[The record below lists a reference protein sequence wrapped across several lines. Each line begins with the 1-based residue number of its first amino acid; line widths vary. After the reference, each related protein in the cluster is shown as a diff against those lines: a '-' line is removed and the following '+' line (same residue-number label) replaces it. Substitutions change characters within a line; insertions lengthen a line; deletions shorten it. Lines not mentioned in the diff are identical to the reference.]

1 MKKVFMI
8 VASLV
13 VLAVIALFVAARVSS
28 NGQAPGLM
36 DGRLAHCPDT
46 PNCVCSEY
54 AGDRAHFIAP
64 FELPAK
70 TTAEALELLREAI
83 LAEGGTIRAA
93 REDYLAATY
102 STPLF
107 GFVDDLEVR
116 IDTARGQV
124 QVRSASRVGR
134 GDLGANRKR
143 VERLRELLRED
154 RPGRG

>member
-1 MKKVFMI
+1 MKKVYMI

-13 VLAVIALFVAARVSS
+13 ILAVIALFVVARVSKS
-28 NGQAPGLM
+28 GQAPGLA

-54 AGDRAHFIAP
+54 ASDQAHFIAP

-70 TTAEALELLREAI
+70 SAEAALARVRAAI
-83 LAEGGTIRAA
+83 VEQGGTIRSA
-93 REDYLAATY
+93 RDGYLAATY

-116 IDTARGQV
+116 IDAAHGLV

-143 VERLRELLRED
+143 VERLRQLLLED
-154 RPGRG
+154 RPDGG

>member
-1 MKKVFMI
+1 MKKVLMI

-13 VLAVIALFVAARVSS
+13 VLAVIALFVLARVSKS
-28 NGQAPGLM
+28 GQAPGLV
-36 DGRLAHCPDT
+36 DGRLAHCPGT

-54 AGDRAHFIAP
+54 ADDEAHFIAP
-64 FELPAK
+64 LELPADS
-70 TTAEALELLREAI
+70 AAGALALVREAI
-83 LAEGGTIRAA
+83 AEQGGTIRAA
-93 REDYLAATY
+93 RADYLAATY

-116 IDTARGQV
+116 IDSGRGLV
-124 QVRSASRVGR
+124 EVRSASRVGR

-154 RPGRG
+154 RPAGG